1 MRHALLEEDVAP
13 TVVVHTDKQ
22 QNCKL
27 NRDVDKM
34 SDDQEGQLVDG
45 QAAVTSGVDK

>member
-13 TVVVHTDKQ
+13 TVAVHADKQ

-27 NRDVDKM
+27 NRDVDKI
-34 SDDQEGQLVDG
+34 SDDQEGHFMHG
-45 QAAVTSGVDK
+45 QAAVMSGVDK